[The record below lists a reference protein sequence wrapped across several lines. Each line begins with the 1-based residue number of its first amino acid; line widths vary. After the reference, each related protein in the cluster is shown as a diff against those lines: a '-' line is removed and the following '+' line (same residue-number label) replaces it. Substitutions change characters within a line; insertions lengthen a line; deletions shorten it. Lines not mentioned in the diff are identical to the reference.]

1 MSLRFQSY
9 FNTSISLIKMYDGS
23 VPLVHFLKQY
33 FSQNKK
39 HGSKD
44 RKFIS
49 HLCYCYYRLGHAL
62 KELSAEEK
70 LKAVIYLCNAE
81 AGEWQILFDESWNE
95 WSRILN
101 ERINFIQK
109 KYPSFSLQ
117 DIFPWQDELSETID
131 ITAFAASHLIQPDLF
146 LRIRRAKENIVT
158 KKLESHKISFQ
169 QLTSTCLALP
179 NSSKID
185 QILNVDEEVV
195 VQDYSSQRISEF
207 LKLSTTDSRLPTQ
220 LWDCCAASGGKSI
233 LAVDVLQNINL
244 TVSDI
249 RSSILQNLKQRFAKA
264 GIKKYNSFI
273 ADLIKPAFS
282 IQHSTFNIIL
292 CDVPCSGSGTWSRTP
307 EQLFFF
313 DQEKIN
319 EYAALQKKIINNTIP
334 HLAKD
339 GYFLYITCSVFKKEN
354 EDAVDFIQ
362 QQFPSLQL
370 IKKELLKGYEM
381 KADSMFAALFKQ
393 V

>member
-1 MSLRFQSY
+1 MRFQSY

-23 VPLVHFLKQY
+23 MPLVHFLKQY

-158 KKLESHKISFQ
+158 KKLESNKISFQ
-169 QLTSTCLALP
+169 QLSSTCLALP

-292 CDVPCSGSGTWSRTP
+292 CDAPCSGSGTWSRTP

-381 KADSMFAALFKQ
+381 KADSMFAALFKRA
-393 V
+393 